1 LVSAILPYSPA
12 DRQALSPAVAL
23 FRIQLMVEGLAGNT
37 QVTHHAYPG
46 ELRLGTSLARIAPD
60 A

>member
-1 LVSAILPYSPA
+1 MA
-12 DRQALSPAVAL
+12 RVA
-23 FRIQLMVEGLAGNT
+23 RKAIQLMVEGLAGNT
-37 QVTHHAYPG
+37 QVSHHAYPG